1 MPVRAG
7 DMPAMLKVSDD
18 PYEARAEAL
27 MRWWAGDGAAPVL
40 ACDADALVMARAAG
54 PRSLLDL
61 AQRDDAEATR
71 ILCHVARRLHARRG
85 PLPPGLVPLK
95 EWFTPLL
102 TLGPVQDGLLARAAG
117 IAREL
122 LATPRDVVPLHG
134 DLHHENVLD
143 FSIDG
148 TGDNTW
154 LAIDPKGLTGERTFE
169 YAILFCDPDIGRPE
183 VVIARQPEN
192 FARRLAIVC
201 AEAGLER
208 DHLLRWILAWCGLSW
223 MWAVE
228 DGSDAPVER
237 QIAAFAAARLD
248 G

>member
-18 PYEARAEAL
+18 PHESRSHGL

-40 ACDADALVMARAAG
+40 ASDDDALVTARATG
-54 PRSLLDL
+54 PRLLLDL
-61 AQRDDAEATR
+61 AQVDDAEATR
-71 ILCHVARRLHARRG
+71 ILCHVARRLHLPRG
-85 PLPPGLVPLK
+85 PLPPSLVPLE
-95 EWFTPLL
+95 EWFAPLL
-102 TLGPVQDGLLARAAG
+102 AQGPAQGGLLARAAG
-117 IAREL
+117 IARDL
-122 LATPRDVVPLHG
+122 LAIPREVVPLHG

-143 FSIDG
+143 FSVDG
-148 TGDNTW
+148 TGDGSW
-154 LAIDPKGLTGERTFE
+154 LAIDPKGLIGERTFE
-169 YAILFCDPDIGRPE
+169 YTILFCDPDIGRPE
-183 VVIARQPEN
+183 IMLARQPDN

-228 DGSDAPVER
+228 DGTDAPVER
-237 QIAAFAAARLD
+237 QIAVFAAARLD
-248 G
+248 A